1 MNLASPTEGN
11 SRSCLKR
18 QVRKGKDKGDGHVFS
33 TFTHRSKPN
42 VAVQRVHRDVA
53 QKRDWNGKAR
63 TWGAGQASGATERGP
78 PCATHPFPRRFP
90 RLLYTVAFWILQL
103 ECFIKKLSIVG
114 AVPRPPWPPV
124 SHPRA
129 LAKAFIYNIN
139 RVDAIHGALKSM
151 VPISLIPLS
160 GNLLSG
166 ERRAHRAHR
175 LAARPA

>member
-1 MNLASPTEGN
+1 MCFLRLHTGQN
-11 SRSCLKR
+11 
-18 QVRKGKDKGDGHVFS
+18 
-33 TFTHRSKPN
+33 
-42 VAVQRVHRDVA
+42 
-53 QKRDWNGKAR
+53 R
-63 TWGAGQASGATERGP
+63 TWRYKGYIGMWRKSAIGMGRHGHGAQARRAERPSADPHAPHILFRDDSPAYCIRSLFG
-78 PCATHPFPRRFP
+78 F
-90 RLLYTVAFWILQL
+90 LLQL
-103 ECFIKKLSIVG
+103 ECFFKKLSIVG

>member
-1 MNLASPTEGN
+1 MFEASSKEGKGQRR
-11 SRSCLKR
+11 RSC
-18 QVRKGKDKGDGHVFS
+18 VFYVY
-33 TFTHRSKPN
+33 TPVK
-42 VAVQRVHRDVA
+42 
-53 QKRDWNGKAR
+53 
-63 TWGAGQASGATERGP
+63 TERGGTKGTSGCGAKARLEWEGTDMGRRPGERSDRARTPMRHTSFSATIP
-78 PCATHPFPRRFP
+78 PLTVYGRF
-90 RLLYTVAFWILQL
+90 LDFFCSWSVF
-103 ECFIKKLSIVG
+103 KKLSIVG

>member
-1 MNLASPTEGN
+1 MFKVGLAF
-11 SRSCLKR
+11 L
-18 QVRKGKDKGDGHVFS
+18 
-33 TFTHRSKPN
+33 
-42 VAVQRVHRDVA
+42 
-53 QKRDWNGKAR
+53 DWGFAYR
-63 TWGAGQASGATERGP
+63 PGILGFGSLFG
-78 PCATHPFPRRFP
+78 F
-90 RLLYTVAFWILQL
+90 LLQL
-103 ECFIKKLSIVG
+103 KCFFKKLSIVG